1 MVLRK
6 RDKRESRKPPPY
18 GRPGRDV
25 VPASFF
31 RAAAVV
37 LPAGASAPVSARQQA
52 LTEHDGREV
61 ALSYSP
67 KKIKDFSST
76 PLMGRPA
83 SQAAHCVISNKQS
96 RHRLL
101 AAPQRGL
108 LPRAMLALYPLQ
120 VH

>member
-6 RDKRESRKPPPY
+6 RAY

-37 LPAGASAPVSARQQA
+37 LPAGASAPVSAGCRA
-52 LTEHDGREV
+52 LTEHDVREV
-61 ALSYSP
+61 ALSHSP

-76 PLMGRPA
+76 PQMGRPA
-83 SQAAHCVISNKQS
+83 SQAAHCFISNKQS

-108 LPRAMLALYPLQ
+108 LPRALCLHLQLSINEPALENAGS
-120 VH
+120 